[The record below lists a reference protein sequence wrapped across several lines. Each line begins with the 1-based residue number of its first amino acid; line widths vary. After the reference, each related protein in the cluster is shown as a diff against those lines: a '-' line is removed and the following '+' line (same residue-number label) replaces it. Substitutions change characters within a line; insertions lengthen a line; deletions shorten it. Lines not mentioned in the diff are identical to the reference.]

1 MGYFDD
7 TCFARPP
14 CPAPYVVPGINK
26 TFTVLNEAALLAL
39 TQGEMSVGDDIII
52 ILSTSRTIA
61 YGVVKFVNSGGSGW
75 AQFTVVGNPS
85 TTIITPASF
94 SAFVNSLPLAP
105 PVGGGP
111 WNNGGSPT
119 QS

>member
-14 CPAPYVVPGINK
+14 CPAPYVVPGVNK
-26 TFTVLNEAALLAL
+26 TFTVLSESALLAL

-52 ILSTSRTIA
+52 ILPTSKTIA
-61 YGVVKFVNSGGSGW
+61 YGVVKFVNPGGSGW
-75 AQFTVVGNPS
+75 SQFTVVVNPV
-85 TTIITPASF
+85 TSF
-94 SAFVNSLPLAP
+94 TAAQFVAFVNSLPLAP

-119 QS
+119 VS